1 MSKTFKI
8 TWPSGKGTEVETC
21 DADTLDAF
29 AMRRFG
35 LSTYEEV
42 QEFGTTV
49 EMSDAPMGDAST
61 ARKAALIEQAKQAV
75 AFANAAQ

>member
-1 MSKTFKI
+1 MKTFHI

-35 LSTYEEV
+35 FNTYAEVEEIYGV
-42 QEFGTTV
+42 RI
-49 EMSDAPMGDAST
+49 EMTDPVTG
-61 ARKAALIEQAKQAV
+61 ARALKAAAIELNKAAK
-75 AFANAAQ
+75 AAA